1 MEYVIMELLMNIKYL
16 SYSDLISFSR
26 VSTTSRVAYNL
37 SGIMKYIA
45 AYNFKT
51 YIDKLGFED
60 LYNWDI
66 VTSKELVEIFNIIG
80 DEYYNKRFDSIFR
93 LHVKD
98 HILMDRFYP
107 KCWYKS
113 RTKVKSFHILR
124 FNRLIKNNKNVD
136 AILNYANPPVNQRYY
151 C

>member
-1 MEYVIMELLMNIKYL
+1 MELLFNVKYL
-16 SYSDLISFSR
+16 SCSDLISFSR
-26 VSTTSRVAYNL
+26 VNTTSQMAHNL
-37 SGIMKYIA
+37 SGITRYIA

-66 VTSKELVEIFNIIG
+66 VTSKELVQIFNIIG

-113 RTKVKSFHILR
+113 KIEVKPIDILR

-136 AILNYANPPVNQRYY
+136 AILNYANPPVNRRYY